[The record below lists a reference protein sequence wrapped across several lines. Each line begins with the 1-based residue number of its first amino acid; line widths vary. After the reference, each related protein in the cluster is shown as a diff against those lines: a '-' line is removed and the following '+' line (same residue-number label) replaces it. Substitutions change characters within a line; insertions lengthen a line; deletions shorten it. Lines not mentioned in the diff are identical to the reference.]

1 MAEERF
7 TSKYDGTTQ
16 DNLLGFAE
24 NAKKATTVEGAET
37 VNVQGFTLPRISDIS
52 GFVAV
57 NNAGNAIGFMS
68 KDQVASV
75 LGELIGLNDSWFR
88 NRGDVEDY
96 DKTITPGLY
105 RINNYGGENNP
116 NIDFGFLLVYEING
130 YVLQNAYSLWAN
142 RTMTRSRTETGNWT
156 EWQSL

>member
-1 MAEERF
+1 MLRNQFHSSQTNLSRLLYKLISRF
-7 TSKYDGTTQ
+7 LSKNRFPQ
-16 DNLLGFAE
+16 R
-24 NAKKATTVEGAET
+24 TV
-37 VNVQGFTLPRISDIS
+37 QHIYCIS
-52 GFVAV
+52 VPPAR
-57 NNAGNAIGFMS
+57 
-68 KDQVASV
+68 KL